1 MSAPRVLI
9 VEDFEDLRKLVVFLL
24 DSRGYEVIEAE
35 NGKVAI
41 NAAIRRN
48 PSFILL
54 DLRLPDMNGVE
65 VARTLRNRSE
75 TKHIPIV
82 GWTADDCKSKRL
94 QDALLSAGIVSSIQK
109 PVLFKELEAAID
121 RFMLKE
127 H

>member
-24 DSRGYEVIEAE
+24 GSRGYEVIEAE
-35 NGKVAI
+35 NGKAAI

-65 VARTLRNRSE
+65 VARTLHNRSE

-82 GWTADDCKSKRL
+82 GWTADDCKSKPL